1 MSIRNNLTAIFG
13 LLLAMLLF
21 SEANAMYA
29 PSIGRF
35 MSRDPIG
42 YEGSD
47 WGLYEFVDSQPLNN
61 TDPKGLSGWIPFPS
75 TPNQPCINPITGLPC
90 DQTPAPDC
98 VSRCMVAKGG
108 AYVAGVVI
116 GVQPTTSYP
125 LKPPGRPLGA
135 PTPDWSTPL
144 RKVCGPC
151 VRNLSRRLNPISN
164 VVTVGGGCYL
174 IGETVSCATICA
186 IDNTLY

>member
-125 LKPPGRPLGA
+125 LNSPLKKSGFA
-135 PTPDWSTPL
+135 LPYVDQ
-144 RKVCGPC
+144 
-151 VRNLSRRLNPISN
+151 RNHH
-164 VVTVGGGCYL
+164 
-174 IGETVSCATICA
+174 
-186 IDNTLY
+186 